1 MRLRGGILAH
11 MPATAANLSQVVG
24 DYASLVLHDLIDGQ
38 GVAGDV
44 LHDAPLE
51 EVVSPRA
58 HHGVS
63 QLRRVA
69 VVVPARVADGQAGGA
84 HQVLVEGVLEIPEQV
99 EVQRAQLRAVADHG
113 LVSVA
118 SSVAS

>member
-58 HHGVS
+58 TMASASCVGLPS
-63 QLRRVA
+63 SYRRA
-69 VVVPARVADGQAGGA
+69 SPMGR
-84 HQVLVEGVLEIPEQV
+84 LEV
-99 EVQRAQLRAVADHG
+99 RTKF
-113 LVSVA
+113 S
-118 SSVAS
+118 